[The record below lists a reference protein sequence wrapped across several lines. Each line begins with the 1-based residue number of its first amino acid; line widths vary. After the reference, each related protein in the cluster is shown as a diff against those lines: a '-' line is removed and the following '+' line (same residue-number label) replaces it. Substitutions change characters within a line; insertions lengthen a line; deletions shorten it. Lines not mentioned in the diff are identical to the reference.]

1 MKILPY
7 AIGFVAFLTIVFA
20 LWVHSL
26 PPPPVK
32 VVDTL
37 QDMPIPGSGGG
48 MTFEEALAA
57 QTDPSR
63 KESLQNLFDQV
74 NAEMKEEK
82 KKTEE
87 GGEEE
92 ETENVI
98 NLDGEEL

>member
-1 MKILPY
+1 
-7 AIGFVAFLTIVFA
+7 
-20 LWVHSL
+20 
-26 PPPPVK
+26 
-32 VVDTL
+32 
-37 QDMPIPGSGGG
+37 MPIPGSGGG

-98 NLDGEEL
+98 NLDGEELWRERGKRQYNLSVWEGNEFTTIWVRYSGKGTY